1 MHTYNFSK
9 IAYPYAFA
17 GTFSSTRI
25 GHTTGRQ
32 YMLPSDEGAVRHPHS
47 YYCEPLPNKIMF
59 PHQQSSTCINTL
71 SPNPLPCFE
80 HLYISPG

>member
-1 MHTYNFSK
+1 MRTYNFSQ

-25 GHTTGRQ
+25 GHTTGWQ